1 MKRVVDFVIKSEL
14 HIFNLFITTLECVE
28 MDQLSRTAMVKRSR
42 MVERIVKAQKKKIN
56 HI

>member
-28 MDQLSRTAMVKRSR
+28 MDQLSRSAMGVKDHRFSGLST
-42 MVERIVKAQKKKIN
+42 VS
-56 HI
+56 